1 MTAKPIVYNWQD
13 PLLFDEQLSSE
24 ERLIRDNTAQFAQ
37 SALMPRVLKAYRAE
51 HFDPAILREMGDAGL
66 LGATLQG
73 YDCAG
78 VNYVSYGLIAR
89 EIERVDSGYRSAMS
103 VQSSLVMFP
112 CRWDRSHDWLR
123 LNQNNLSI
131 RRFVT

>member
-37 SALMPRVLKAYRAE
+37 SALMPRVLKAYREE

-73 YDCAG
+73 YGCAG
-78 VNYVSYGLIAR
+78 VNYVSKILKAIKLHAGR
-89 EIERVDSGYRSAMS
+89 DSDKKLHVTLAQSA
-103 VQSSLVMFP
+103 LP
-112 CRWDRSHDWLR
+112 CRAV
-123 LNQNNLSI
+123 LSTVSTGKI
-131 RRFVT
+131 WSK